1 MKVSEVRQAAKDVM
15 GFRWVDPPRNDRIKI
30 NAKVT
35 VSSDVV

>member
-1 MKVSEVRQAAKDVM
+1 M
-15 GFRWVDPPRNDRIKI
+15 GFRWVDPPRNYRIKI